1 MFLYQFIT
9 DLLTSI
15 MYSYNNFTFMIEK
28 TFFDEFV
35 TLAVYQK
42 KILLFV
48 LLCLD
53 FNFSI
58 ELDAKK
64 RIALIRLNKVQIH
77 LSFLKVTPL
86 EIHRIPI

>member
-1 MFLYQFIT
+1 
-9 DLLTSI
+9 
-15 MYSYNNFTFMIEK
+15 MIEK

-58 ELDAKK
+58 ELDAEK

>member
-1 MFLYQFIT
+1 
-9 DLLTSI
+9 
-15 MYSYNNFTFMIEK
+15 MIEK
-28 TFFDEFV
+28 TSFHEFV
-35 TLAVYQK
+35 MLAVYQK
-42 KILLFV
+42 KLLFV

-64 RIALIRLNKVQIH
+64 RIALIGLNKVQIH

>member
-1 MFLYQFIT
+1 
-9 DLLTSI
+9 
-15 MYSYNNFTFMIEK
+15 MIEK
-28 TFFDEFV
+28 TSFHEFV

-42 KILLFV
+42 FLLFV

-53 FNFSI
+53 FNLSI